1 VHAFSLPQC
10 CDSQSEK
17 WFSPGYFSLPMNT
30 MCSRKCEMPSK
41 PEAWSAKKPTLKST
55 AHAASFMPAPGESSA
70 PFVIV
75 IVVVSIRLLVF
86 FFLLILGFLFL
97 LVVALIL
104 GGGLHASLR
113 VWEEDKGSGG
123 RREASV
129 RGASFAVS

>member
-1 VHAFSLPQC
+1 MRDALETGSLVREETHVEIHGARSEFHARAGRVF
-10 CDSQSEK
+10 
-17 WFSPGYFSLPMNT
+17 G
-30 MCSRKCEMPSK
+30 
-41 PEAWSAKKPTLKST
+41 AI
-55 AHAASFMPAPGESSA
+55 
-70 PFVIV
+70 VIV